1 MAIDS
6 ILASMAVRVLGATT
20 LARDLGKWQG
30 DQGQGGGP
38 REAGGAGDD
47 RGGRRRLSVPAYRAL
62 ADSVRLLVLD
72 GRIPI
77 GVALPSERDLAAVL
91 ELSRTTITSAYA
103 VLREEGYLQS
113 RQGSRSTVA
122 LPAVVGGAGRS
133 GGGGRP
139 AASLRAV
146 PADDEGSAPL
156 VDLTCAAMSAAVPQV
171 QAAFTSALEEL
182 PAHLAGHGMEPAGIE
197 VLRRAVADRY
207 CRRGLPTEP
216 EQIMITSGAQQA
228 LVLLLGLLTAPGE
241 RVLIDHPTYTN
252 AIEAIRRAGA
262 RPVPVPLRLPEQ
274 GWDLAGIRSSARQ
287 TAARLAYLIP
297 DFHNP
302 TGFCLDEP
310 GRAELVEIARETSMT
325 LIVDETMTDLGLD
338 LDAPPPVASFARG
351 SGRAQVI
358 TVGSASK
365 AFWPGL
371 RIGWIRAEPSMIG
384 ALVASRSAHDLGTA
398 VLEQLAT
405 VPLIEG
411 SELVLPQRREQLRR
425 RRGALLEAVAEEL
438 PQWRCQ
444 VGSGGMAL
452 WFQLPAPMSTAL
464 AATAP
469 YHGVLLAAG
478 PRFGVEGAFE
488 RYVRLPYALDEESL
502 RAGVRG
508 VAAAYRALDGGVE
521 RVRPA
526 MVV

>member
-1 MAIDS
+1 
-6 ILASMAVRVLGATT
+6 MAVRVLGATT

-30 DQGQGGGP
+30 DDGPGGGP
-38 REAGGAGDD
+38 GDADGAGDD
-47 RGGRRRLSVPAYRAL
+47 RGGRRRLGVPAYRAL

-91 ELSRTTITSAYA
+91 ELSRTTITSAYT

-133 GGGGRP
+133 GGAR
-139 AASLRAV
+139 AATSLHAV
-146 PADDEGSAPL
+146 PAGEEGSAPP

-171 QAAFTSALEEL
+171 QAAFASALEEL
-182 PAHLAGHGMEPAGIE
+182 PAHLAGHGMEPAGVE
-197 VLRRAVADRY
+197 VLRRAIADRY

-216 EQIMITSGAQQA
+216 DQIMITSGAQQA

-262 RPVPVPLRLPEQ
+262 RPVPVPLRLAEQ
-274 GWDLAGIRSSARQ
+274 GWDLDGIRSSARQ
-287 TAARLAYLIP
+287 TAARLAYLVP

-310 GRAELVEIARETSMT
+310 GRAALVEIARETSMT
-325 LIVDETMTDLGLD
+325 LIIDETMTDLGLD
-338 LDAPPPVASFARG
+338 LDAPAPVASFARG
-351 SGRAQVI
+351 PGRAQVI

-365 AFWPGL
+365 SFWPGL
-371 RIGWIRAEPSMIG
+371 RIGWIRAEASMIG
-384 ALVASRSAHDLGTA
+384 ALVATRSAQDLGTA

-411 SELVLPQRREQLRR
+411 AELVLPQRREQLRR